1 MKPLWDR
8 IHVWLA
14 AHAPD
19 VLESLAPG
27 ATDEQIRAAEEAMG
41 VTLPDDVRA
50 CYRIHNGQRPVLVN
64 VTYWPDLR
72 CVPAFLHGE
81 KWASLDRM
89 VKQWRRMK
97 QLLDGGSFAGI
108 SSRPSVLIR
117 SDWWHPKWLTLTE
130 DSTGYVKCL
139 DLAPQRTGQV
149 GQVIFWCHDDAGRGV
164 LAWSFSEWLVR
175 FAYALEAGQYTT
187 APTRTPGLVR
197 VEDR

>member
-1 MKPLWDR
+1 MKTIWDR

-27 ATDEQIRAAEEAMG
+27 ATDEQIRAAEEAMA

-64 VTYWPDLR
+64 VTYWAGLR

-81 KWASLDRM
+81 NWASLDRM
-89 VKQWRRMK
+89 VHQWRMK
-97 QLLDGGSFAGI
+97 KELLDGGTFDGI
-108 SSRPSVLIR
+108 SSRPTGPIR
-117 SDWWHPKWLTLTE
+117 SDWWHPKWLPVTE
-130 DSTGYVKCL
+130 DTTGYVKCL
-139 DLAPQRTGQV
+139 DLAPSSGGDV

-164 LAWSFSEWLVR
+164 LATSFTAWLKN
-175 FAYALEAGQYTT
+175 FTYALEAGQYVT
-187 APTRTPGLVR
+187 APTRTPGLIHVR
-197 VEDR
+197 FL